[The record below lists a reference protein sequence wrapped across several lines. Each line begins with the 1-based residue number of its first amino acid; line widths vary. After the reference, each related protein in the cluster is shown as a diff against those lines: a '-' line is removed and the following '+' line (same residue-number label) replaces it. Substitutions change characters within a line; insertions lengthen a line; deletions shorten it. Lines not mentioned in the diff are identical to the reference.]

1 MAVNKPYGDG
11 KRVGMVRERSQFEHK
26 GTYFKRDTETGRI
39 MSGKSDGTPYKGV
52 RKERQVV

>member
-52 RKERQVV
+52 RKER